1 MSSRPLFYLLD
12 GHALAYRHYFANTGR
27 PLMTSTGIVTS
38 AIYGFTRTIFDVL
51 EKEKP
56 VYMAVAFDAG
66 LGGRDEYYPQYKAHR
81 DESPADFEV
90 QLPTIR
96 DIISAFGIPILMMPG
111 QEADDLIGTATLQ
124 AEAEGANN
132 VVFSGDR
139 DMLQLLSENTRIR
152 LYIPQAG
159 APDETY
165 DIPKFREK
173 YELEPLQLIDLKALE
188 GDTSDNIPGVS
199 GIGRKGAT
207 NLLKEFS
214 TVENL
219 YENLD
224 KLKDGVRKK
233 LEEGRES
240 AFISKRL
247 ATIQRHLP
255 MEFNLEACLVGER
268 DSEKL
273 LELFQMLEFT
283 SLIKILEKS
292 GATAAA
298 VPVTPAG
305 AKDSSS
311 TQLSLFGDVVE
322 APPIPETPALYPT
335 IIVQDQAALDALVVV
350 LDNAKMIAFDSE
362 TTGTDQMR
370 AELVGISL
378 STDGETGYYIPVGH
392 QEGQQLP
399 LEVVISAIRPAMT
412 NPNIGKAAHNANYDV
427 IVLKQH
433 GLEVAPIT
441 YDTML
446 AEGVRDPLS
455 PTMGLKRL
463 AGRVLHVM
471 MTEISELIGTGKT
484 QITMDR
490 VPIERAAPYA
500 AADAVCTYLLVP
512 KLEIELQSV
521 ASFTP
526 DVDPLW
532 GTPNP
537 PNVLNVLN
545 DIEMPLLPV
554 IVSMEESGVLLD
566 LPFLHEMSI
575 RLNTM
580 CRDLETEIY
589 ELAGGYGVFN
599 INSPK
604 QLNDVLF
611 GKLGLKAEG
620 VRKTTHGFSTAA
632 DVLDSMRGEHPII
645 DKILH
650 YRELTKLKGTYVDAL
665 PNLINPKTGRV
676 HTSYNQIGAATGRMS
691 SSSPNLQNIPIRTD
705 IGREVRGAIIA
716 QPGWQLL
723 SVDYSQVELRIMA
736 HITQDP
742 NLLTA
747 FQQGQDIHAA
757 TAALVNRV
765 PIDQVTKSQRIF
777 AKRVNFGLLYGMGAH
792 RLARDSDLTFA
803 EATRFIEEYFA
814 SMPRVKD
821 YMDTVKRVASNTGVL
836 TTLYGRRRTFPALM
850 GSGNRALRQSAE
862 REAINMP
869 IQGTAA
875 DIIKLAM
882 INLHAEL
889 RKRGAHTRIL
899 LQVHDELVLETP
911 DDQVEEAAALVV
923 QVMES
928 AAELRVPLKTNAA
941 YGVNW
946 RDMTDIA

>member
-12 GHALAYRHYFANTGR
+12 GHALAYRHYYANTGR

-66 LGGRDEYYPQYKAHR
+66 LGGRDEYYPLYKAHR

-96 DIISAFGIPILMMPG
+96 EIITAFGIPILMMPG
-111 QEADDLIGTATLQ
+111 QEADDLIGTATLR
-124 AEAEGANN
+124 AEAEGADN

-139 DMLQLLSENTRIR
+139 DMLQLLSEHTRVR

-188 GDTSDNIPGVS
+188 GDTSDNIPGVA

-207 NLLKEFS
+207 NLLKEYGS
-214 TVENL
+214 VENL
-219 YENLD
+219 YAHLD
-224 KLKDGVRKK
+224 QLKDGVRKK
-233 LEEGRES
+233 LEDGRES

-247 ATIQRHLP
+247 ATIQRNLA
-255 MEFNLEACLVGER
+255 MEFDLEACLVGER
-268 DSEKL
+268 DGEKL

-283 SLIKILEKS
+283 SLIKVLEKS
-292 GATAAA
+292 SAAEA
-298 VPVTPAG
+298 APVTPVG
-305 AKDSSS
+305 AKDSGAA
-311 TQLSLFGDVVE
+311 QLSLFGDLVE
-322 APPIPETPALYPT
+322 APPIPEIPALYPT
-335 IIVQDQAALDALVVV
+335 VIVQDQAALDALVET
-350 LDNAKMIAFDSE
+350 LNKATLIAFDTE

-370 AELVGISL
+370 ADLVGISL
-378 STDGETGYYIPVGH
+378 CADGETGYYIPVGH
-392 QEGQQLP
+392 IEGQQLP
-399 LEVVISAIRPAMT
+399 LDVVLSAIRPAMT
-412 NPNIGKAAHNANYDV
+412 NPAIGKAAHNANYDA
-427 IVLKQH
+427 IVLSQH
-433 GLEVAPIT
+433 GLEVTPIT
-441 YDTML
+441 YDTMI

-455 PTMGLKRL
+455 PTLGLKRL

-471 MTEISELIGTGKT
+471 MTEISELIGSGKN
-484 QITMDR
+484 QITMAQ
-490 VPIERAAPYA
+490 VPIERAAAYA

-512 KLEIELQSV
+512 KLETELQSL

-526 DVDPLW
+526 EVDPLW

-537 PNVLNVLN
+537 PSVLNVFN

-554 IVSMEESGVLLD
+554 IVSMEETGVMLD
-566 LPFLHEMSI
+566 LPFLHEMSA

-611 GKLGLKAEG
+611 GKLGLKVEG

-632 DVLDSMRGEHPII
+632 DVLDNMRGEHPII
-645 DKILH
+645 DKILQ
-650 YRELTKLKGTYVDAL
+650 YRELSKLKGTYVDAL
-665 PNLINPKTGRV
+665 PNLIHPRTGRV
-676 HTSYNQIGAATGRMS
+676 HTSYSQIGAATGRMS
-691 SSSPNLQNIPIRTD
+691 SSNPNLQNIPIRTE

-716 QPGWQLL
+716 QPGWKLL

-736 HITQDP
+736 HVTQDP
-742 NLLTA
+742 NLLEA
-747 FQQGQDIHAA
+747 FRQGQDIHAA
-757 TAALVNRV
+757 TAALVNRI

-803 EATRFIEEYFA
+803 EATHFIDEYF
-814 SMPRVKD
+814 SKMPRVKD
-821 YMDTVKRVASNTGVL
+821 YLDTAKRLASNTGVL
-836 TTLYGRRRTFPALM
+836 TTLYGRRRTFPALL

-875 DIIKLAM
+875 DIIKIAM
-882 INLHAEL
+882 INLHNEL
-889 RKRGAHTRIL
+889 KKRQSPTRIL

-911 DDQVEEAAALVV
+911 DDQVEDAAALVV
-923 QVMES
+923 QIMEG
-928 AAELRVPLKTNAA
+928 AADLRAPLKTNAA
-941 YGVNW
+941 YGDNW